1 MFWIPGENQEIT
13 RKEAWLVVH
22 RKTSEGVMTGR
33 LTIILCLICTY
44 GCSPFVEY
52 EHLSD
57 PRVVDDGY
65 DLFCGGLELEY
76 REVRA
81 GGGICQNLHGGQ
93 FVKLNVRW
101 VP

>member
-1 MFWIPGENQEIT
+1 MKYLP
-13 RKEAWLVVH
+13 LLL
-22 RKTSEGVMTGR
+22 
-33 LTIILCLICTY
+33 LTA
-44 GCSPFVEY
+44 CSPFVEY

-57 PRVVDDGY
+57 PRVRGDGY
-65 DLFCGGLELEY
+65 DLFCGGMELEY

-101 VP
+101 VGPETR